1 MISHI
6 VVETRTVYG
15 VTTHYP
21 ACPAAEV
28 FARLAGTKTL
38 TANALRD
45 IKALGYEI
53 HFCTKVDG
61 QFFFLKSEAQ

>member
-1 MISHI
+1 MTGEID
-6 VVETRTVYG
+6 VEVRNIYG

-38 TANALRD
+38 TAHALRD
-45 IKALGYEI
+45 IKALGFQVHY
-53 HFCTKVDG
+53 CTNINGRLIVI
-61 QFFFLKSEAQ
+61 KSEAA